1 MSKQLKGNA
10 VVGQSGGPT
19 AVINQSLVGVI
30 EEVCEQE
37 CIKDLLGA
45 VHGVEGI
52 VAENFIDL
60 KRLSRNELEAV
71 ARTPSAA
78 LGSSR
83 IKPDREYCSRMI
95 KSFRK
100 HNVRYFFYIGG
111 NDSASSAH
119 IINTMVQDAD
129 YDLKV
134 FHIPKTIDNDL
145 LVTDHC
151 PGYGTAATY
160 VTHAVIGDDLDNRA
174 LPGVKVDIVM
184 GRHAGYL
191 TAATMLARR
200 HEGDGPHL
208 IYVPERPMPIEKF
221 TREVAETFERIGRC
235 MVVVSEGVADEKGEP
250 WATRLQKEV
259 VYDSHGNPQL
269 TTGGAVL
276 SDFLMNELLKTKVTK
291 RVRVDTFGY
300 PQRCF
305 PGLISPVDAYEA
317 RYCGRM
323 AVFYA
328 SGDNTAGSVCM
339 QRFGKGDRYRIET
352 FVTTLASVAARTKN
366 LPDEYINEQGNNIN
380 SNFRAYVS
388 PLVGPLPEVGY
399 LRK

>member
-37 CIKDLLGA
+37 CIDNLLGA

-52 VAENFIDL
+52 VDKNFIDL
-60 KRLSRNELEAV
+60 KQYTRSQREAV
-71 ARTPSAA
+71 ARTPAAA

-83 IKPDREYCSRMI
+83 KKPDQEYCHRI
-95 KSFRK
+95 FDVFRK
-100 HNVRYFFYIGG
+100 NNVRYFFYIGG

-119 IINTMVQDAD
+119 IVNTLAQEAD
-129 YDLKV
+129 YELKV

-151 PGYGTAATY
+151 PGFGTAATF
-160 VTHAVIGDDLDNRA
+160 VAQAVMGDDLDNRS
-174 LPGVKVDIVM
+174 LPGIKVDIVM
-184 GRHAGYL
+184 GRHAGFL
-191 TAATMLARR
+191 TASALLARR
-200 HEGDGPHL
+200 REGEGPHL
-208 IYVPERPMPIEKF
+208 IYVPEKPVNIDNFVRDVD
-221 TREVAETFERIGRC
+221 EVYDRLGRC
-235 MVVVSEGVADEKGEP
+235 MVVVSEGITDENDVP
-250 WATRLQKEV
+250 WAQRIQKEIEA
-259 VYDSHGNPQL
+259 DSHGNVQL
-269 TTGGAVL
+269 SGSGAL
-276 SDFLMNELLKTKVTK
+276 ADFLLDRLKESLPPKCRIRT
-291 RVRVDTFGY
+291 DTFGY
-300 PQRCF
+300 LQRSF

-328 SGDNTAGSVCM
+328 AGDNTAGSVCL

-352 FVTTLASVAARTKN
+352 FVTTLASVAAKTKS
-366 LPDEYINEQGNNIN
+366 LPDEFINEQGNNIN
-380 SNFRAYVS
+380 ENFRDYVS

-399 LRK
+399 LR